1 MCALTFQKLVDSRKV
16 HVHLIFLFL
25 FLNCQADSKN
35 AIKNSFISLDP
46 VERFQAKFGNW
57 FSPLKNLALHL
68 FQGLRWYYRYYYFF
82 FKMNTCGEFSFTKV
96 DQFSLPQY
104 FSNITHLFLFWQS
117 AKKRRLLL
125 LYSITLIWWCTINAR
140 NNSICL
146 KMYCTYMYPTINCIC
161 IQKCD
166 VAKYMIL

>member
-16 HVHLIFLFL
+16 HVHLTFLFL

-57 FSPLKNLALHL
+57 FFPLKNLALHL
-68 FQGLRWYYRYYYFF
+68 FQGLREDITVIIIIFC

-125 LYSITLIWWCTINAR
+125 LYSITLIWSGA
-140 NNSICL
+140 SE
-146 KMYCTYMYPTINCIC
+146 PG
-161 IQKCD
+161 
-166 VAKYMIL
+166 

>member
-82 FKMNTCGEFSFTKV
+82 SKWTPVENLASRKSTNFPSLNIFPTLRTCF
-96 DQFSLPQY
+96 Y
-104 FSNITHLFLFWQS
+104 FDNRQKKEAAS
-117 AKKRRLLL
+117 ALLD
-125 LYSITLIWWCTINAR
+125 YSDMM
-140 NNSICL
+140 
-146 KMYCTYMYPTINCIC
+146 MY
-161 IQKCD
+161 
-166 VAKYMIL
+166 V